1 MKAINAIVYS
11 ILFFLVAC
19 LPACE
24 SPVQTIIGEYS
35 FQVSGQVTKD
45 GTQDMVLPNETGT
58 MEIIH
63 LDASNVLLTFSTTD
77 GSAYTTQAVLNG
89 NQLELH
95 PFLRTVVITYKTKES
110 NILGGLIELTET
122 EYYNTSVYGSGTIY
136 DKTIV
141 FDLRYFGEELNGNKT
156 ITGNKIILLA
166 NKK

>member
-1 MKAINAIVYS
+1 
-11 ILFFLVAC
+11 
-19 LPACE
+19 
-24 SPVQTIIGEYS
+24 
-35 FQVSGQVTKD
+35 
-45 GTQDMVLPNETGT
+45 MVLPNETGT

-77 GSAYTTQAVLNG
+77 GSAYTTQAMLNG

-95 PFLRTVVITYKTKES
+95 PFSRTVVITYKTKES